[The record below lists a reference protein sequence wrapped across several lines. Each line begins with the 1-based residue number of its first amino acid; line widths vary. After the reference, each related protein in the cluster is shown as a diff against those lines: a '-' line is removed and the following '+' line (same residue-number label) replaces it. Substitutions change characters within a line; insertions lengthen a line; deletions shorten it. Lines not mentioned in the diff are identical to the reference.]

1 MTPTKKPASSFGL
14 RSLKEVVAELE
25 AKPPSPSIPPT
36 NIPPPSTS
44 SSAPKYS
51 EEYVS
56 DPGFRC
62 LSDQLARVRAERRL
76 FEDFKRRL
84 AGAEEATRREADQ
97 KKARERKKAV
107 AANNTKGNWVRA
119 FDDEANAEYFYNEV
133 TGEAS
138 WLPPPN
144 EARP

>member
-1 MTPTKKPASSFGL
+1 M
-14 RSLKEVVAELE
+14 
-25 AKPPSPSIPPT
+25 
-36 NIPPPSTS
+36 
-44 SSAPKYS
+44 
-51 EEYVS
+51 
-56 DPGFRC
+56 C
-62 LSDQLARVRAERRL
+62 LSDQRARVRAERGL

-84 AGAEEATRREADQ
+84 AEAEEATRREADQ
-97 KKARERKKAV
+97 KRAREREKEAT
-107 AANNTKGNWVRA
+107 ANNTKGNWVRA